1 MCCVTT
7 VAIPWPDRP
16 TLYNDWL
23 IRHGYLMLAA
33 KATVGEFLKT
43 FKEFPP
49 RQKAASVTIDQAMEK
64 MESVDSG
71 ALR

>member
-1 MCCVTT
+1 
-7 VAIPWPDRP
+7 
-16 TLYNDWL
+16 
-23 IRHGYLMLAA
+23 MLAA
-33 KATVGEFLKT
+33 KAIVGEFLKT

-64 MESVDSG
+64 MESVGSG